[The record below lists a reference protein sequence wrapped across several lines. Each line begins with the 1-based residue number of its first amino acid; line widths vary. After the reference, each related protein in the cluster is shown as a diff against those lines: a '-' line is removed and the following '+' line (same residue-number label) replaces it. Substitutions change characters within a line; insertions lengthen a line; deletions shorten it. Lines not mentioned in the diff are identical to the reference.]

1 MHSIE
6 SVQEMGSG
14 AVRLACANIYFFRVV
29 VVVVVTTVLVVVPVF
44 FLVADDVVDLRFVL
58 LFVALLNRRLTTF
71 VTQRLMIKLM
81 IRFVYFV
88 IAL

>member
-1 MHSIE
+1 M
-6 SVQEMGSG
+6 
-14 AVRLACANIYFFRVV
+14 RLACANVYFFRVV

-44 FLVADDVVDLRFVL
+44 FLAADDVVDLRFVL
-58 LFVALLNRRLTTF
+58 LFVALLNRRLTIF
-71 VTQRLMIKLM
+71 VTHLLMIKLM

>member
-1 MHSIE
+1 M
-6 SVQEMGSG
+6 
-14 AVRLACANIYFFRVV
+14 RLVCANGYFFRVV

-44 FLVADDVVDLRFVL
+44 FLAADDVVDLRFVP
-58 LFVALLNRRLTTF
+58 LFPVALLNSRLTTF
-71 VTQRLMIKLM
+71 VTQRLMIRLM